1 MTSMIGWHTPE
12 YNMVTAVLLPTVTAA
27 YAWSTS
33 PQIMGMCMTQSH
45 CITTMMVRT
54 IVEAEDIGMWL
65 APMREVSTQRKQLR
79 THAAAQLSSEVTDSA
94 SDLCWPADT
103 VSVAHM
109 KLSSGAYVWLGNQ
122 QILLVAVP
130 CNCATA
136 SILVHSDAA
145 QAQHAQHAGGHS
157 QLSASSQAQHAQ
169 YDSKSARGAEAL
181 QAAEGA
187 QSASHTQ
194 SHQRAGSQNS
204 SSTAPESDLESHQG
218 SSPAQPMSP
227 QPKLTPNLEG
237 SDAQSTDSTQ
247 AQPAS
252 VDQQQRLAPE
262 ADQKQKLMPAPHLQP
277 QQQQLGQQ
285 QQQQQQ
291 QRRQQL
297 MAQLLSS
304 KRMMPPSFPLVDDV
318 RCVLGGRQQL
328 SMLDSLQGL
337 MAGLVVKALTSQVWT
352 PHANLQLLRLTAAQ
366 TYSCSDT
373 FPRACCM
380 RASS

>member
-1 MTSMIGWHTPE
+1 MLWSDPE
-12 YNMVTAVLLPTVTAA
+12 HAVVSAGHRAVGMVGAPAIHEQPLHAAIAHARDWNRVLQQATAVAQNRLVQQAGQLEIAGSHTDGEALLIIAKHTAPVA
-27 YAWSTS
+27 S
-33 PQIMGMCMTQSH
+33 Q
-45 CITTMMVRT
+45 
-54 IVEAEDIGMWL
+54 
-65 APMREVSTQRKQLR
+65 
-79 THAAAQLSSEVTDSA
+79 TDYGNQ
-94 SDLCWPADT
+94 
-103 VSVAHM
+103 
-109 KLSSGAYVWLGNQ
+109 SSGTQEERL
-122 QILLVAVP
+122 
-130 CNCATA
+130 TT
-136 SILVHSDAA
+136 DAA